1 MLALYTIINKKTHTI
16 MDKSVFIEKLVL
28 LKEAYNDKDDQ
39 GFDKIW
45 HQFDFDK
52 NPSYESILVHLLLDR
67 VFYLSSFQI
76 ENNQSIK
83 EIEDK
88 IIDFQCKIIKHFSLP
103 NQLKIMNFFEVIDR
117 ISQKHFDIL
126 NISKD
131 NEQQLLDNAHFI
143 FLITHTFNKENFE
156 ILDNLVHK
164 FSTPLFEIQSN
175 SFQICY
181 KTQNSNATRY
191 INSKKNKVPFKINS
205 VLNYSEEKMYF
216 LKKYNIKPLTS
227 KEIEKY
233 INTLNKSME
242 PNGVSYVDDIKD
254 VVIKNVN
261 LYNTF
266 VEMQLL
272 QKNIKNKETSHK
284 FKI

>member
-1 MLALYTIINKKTHTI
+1 

-28 LKEAYNDKDDQ
+28 LKEAYNDKDDKE
-39 GFDKIW
+39 FDKIW

-117 ISQKHFDIL
+117 ICQKHFDIL

-131 NEQQLLDNAHFI
+131 NEQLLLDNAHFI

-156 ILDNLVHK
+156 LLDNLVHK

-181 KTQNSNATRY
+181 ETQNSNATRY
-191 INSKKNKVPFKINS
+191 INSKKTKIPFKINS

-216 LKKYNIKPLTS
+216 LNKYNIKPLTS
-227 KEIEKY
+227 KEIDRY

-254 VVIKNVN
+254 VVIKNLN

-272 QKNIKNKETSHK
+272 QQSIKNKETSHK